1 MNYQNLFSLLFSKH
15 QYLDPGSGSMLI
27 QIIIAAVLGA
37 GIAIRV
43 FWKNIKAFF
52 TGKKGSDVSEEDP
65 TEIFDDD
72 PTGIFDND
80 PTEILEED
88 PTILPLESTAT
99 KE

>member
-1 MNYQNLFSLLFSKH
+1 MNHLFSILNKPVP
-15 QYLDPGSGSMLI
+15 YLDPGSGSMLI

-37 GIAIRV
+37 GVAVRV

-52 TGKKGSDVSEEDP
+52 TGKKGSDVSDEDP

-80 PTEILEED
+80 PTEILEDD